1 MARFARSRHG
11 AKTRNS
17 CNGQG
22 GGASAVMPLPLQIA
36 YETLVALLEASLLEG
51 ADELGRGALAR
62 AVRVLPLV
70 CVEAGTLARANPR
83 APLLLAVCDYLY
95 FTGPRARYCD
105 GLPLA
110 VSPAHG
116 PQFDSNDF
124 IIEGAQH
131 PHELETYFEQRDG
144 WSDVLLLG
152 QELLPWIPDLP
163 TDLPERVLAFV
174 ARMRKEHTHMR
185 LHPQFDRFFTT
196 CQRKG
201 CTRPALIVAPKPK
214 PQIAL
219 KTRSSYDYW
228 QLCATGSATLNAR
241 RNPRNMSFCCE
252 GCFRVVDQEFCT
264 KVDVLADVESVEFL
278 PRSSR
283 RDGAAPGAVTIGP
296 CSVNRL
302 YEAALLRNTKLDR
315 RIRQGLTAPPTTQ
328 HYPLTKADAETM
340 QQQAIDAVN
349 IDLGVLYAAAIVAKN
364 APRWRPA
371 SLPCA
376 TDWRKRTN
384 AYRNA
389 VTRVRAIYKKYVDS
403 KSVCRGETRWMRK
416 VRKASE
422 GLFT

>member
-1 MARFARSRHG
+1 
-11 AKTRNS
+11 
-17 CNGQG
+17 
-22 GGASAVMPLPLQIA
+22 
-36 YETLVALLEASLLEG
+36 
-51 ADELGRGALAR
+51 
-62 AVRVLPLV
+62 
-70 CVEAGTLARANPR
+70 
-83 APLLLAVCDYLY
+83 VCDYLY
-95 FTGPRARYCD
+95 ATGPRARYCD

-116 PQFDSNDF
+116 TLNPDPNNPSHPLELDDQFDLRNKW
-124 IIEGAQH
+124 A
-131 PHELETYFEQRDG
+131 
-144 WSDVLLLG
+144 SDIASTPDHVAG
-152 QELLPWIPDLP
+152 CSDLP
-163 TDLPERVLAFV
+163 TGLPDGVLV
-174 ARMRKEHTHMR
+174 LVWNMRMLHAEMQ
-185 LHPQFDRFFTT
+185 LHPQYDRFFTT

-201 CTRPALIVAPKPK
+201 CARPALIVPPKPK
-214 PQIAL
+214 MQIAL

-241 RNPRNMSFCCE
+241 RNPRNMSFCCQ
-252 GCFRVVDQEFCT
+252 GCFRVVDQEFRT

-349 IDLGVLYAAAIVAKN
+349 VDLGVLYAAAVVAKN

-371 SLPCA
+371 SLPCE
-376 TDWRKRTN
+376 TNWRKRTN
-384 AYRNA
+384 AYRNT
-389 VTRVRAIYKKYVDS
+389 VTRVRAIYKKYADS
-403 KSVCRGETRWMRK
+403 KSVCKGETRWMRK

-422 GLFT
+422 GLFA